1 MRIAIGSDPEANSL
15 KQSILEYL
23 SSTEHAYVD
32 LGSNSEDSVDLSDY
46 AKKRLCIIQ
55 NTMDMI

>member
-1 MRIAIGSDPEANSL
+1 MEANQL

-32 LGSNSEDSVDLSDY
+32 LGSNSEDSVDYPDY
-46 AKKRLCIIQ
+46 AKKGCALSKTQWI
-55 NTMDMI
+55 